1 MTEKREPLCSY
12 FAFYPSYYETITE
25 FVPEGHQLEALK
37 AFIEYGLY
45 GVEPS
50 EGLPDMIRA
59 LFTMAR
65 PTIDKHIRD
74 IENGKKGGRPR
85 KNEDEKTGDKTPVK
99 TPVKTPGNTKKE
111 KEKERDMEREKDISF
126 PFPYKESKNAAA
138 PAPNGGGRVS
148 DPFTFTDVLDTIKE
162 HDIELTEAEARRFYD
177 WMQKYDWKING
188 NRVSKLEN
196 ALKGWSRKHHKS
208 GNAADEA
215 PEEKARKKQEA
226 ARRSEEFDEAMRKRP
241 GYTTPSKEVPEE
253 LRKLM
258 IRDRISEWDLRH
270 VVGLKLTAIGYSTE
284 KPVCE
289 YEQEPIKKIISM
301 WEPIRNTIKIMG
313 NN

>member
-1 MTEKREPLCSY
+1 MTEKMKPITSY

-25 FVPEGHQLEALK
+25 FVDSEHQLEALK
-37 AFIEYGLY
+37 AFLEYGLY
-45 GVEPS
+45 GMEPS
-50 EGLPDMIRA
+50 NELPDIIRA
-59 LFTMAR
+59 LFAMAR

-85 KNEDEKTGDKTPVK
+85 KDADAETGDKTPVK
-99 TPVKTPGNTKKE
+99 TPVNTKKE
-111 KEKERDMEREKDISF
+111 KEKERDIEREKDISF
-126 PFPYKESKNAAA
+126 PFPYKESKSAAA
-138 PAPNGGGRVS
+138 PAPDGGGRAS
-148 DPFTFTDVLDTIKE
+148 DPFTFADILDTIKE

-215 PEEKARKKQEA
+215 PEEKARKRQEA
-226 ARRSEEFDEAMRKRP
+226 ARRSKEFDEAMQNRP
-241 GYTTPSKEVPEE
+241 DYVTPSKEVPEE

-284 KPVCE
+284 KPVYE

-301 WEPIRNTIKIMG
+301 WEPIRNTIKIMS

>member
-1 MTEKREPLCSY
+1 MTEKKKPITSY

-25 FVPEGHQLEALK
+25 FVDSEHQLEALK
-37 AFIEYGLY
+37 AFLEYGLY
-45 GVEPS
+45 GMEPS
-50 EGLPDMIRA
+50 NELPDMIRA
-59 LFTMAR
+59 LFAMAR

-85 KNEDEKTGDKTPVK
+85 KDADAETGDK

-138 PAPNGGGRVS
+138 PAPNGGDRVS
-148 DPFTFTDVLDTIKE
+148 DPFTFADVLDTIKE
-162 HDIELTEAEARRFYD
+162 HDIELTEAEARGFYE
-177 WMQKYDWKING
+177 WMQKYNWTING

-196 ALKGWSRKHHKS
+196 ALKGYSKKHHKEPDEL
-208 GNAADEA
+208 ADSESQ
-215 PEEKARKKQEA
+215 EEKARKKQEN
-226 ARRSEEFDEAMRKRP
+226 ARRSEEFDAAIQNRP
-241 GYTTPSKEVPEE
+241 DYVTPSKEVPEE

-289 YEQEPIKKIISM
+289 YEQEAIKTILSV
-301 WEPIRNTIKIMG
+301 WAPIRNLLEITG